1 MTRKDIKTRSLKPS
15 NIVIQKAVSST
26 ELKTTQAHW
35 KYVTLPTFLQNLK
48 YVSPGTIHCT
58 FRVKC
63 PLEALNGFN
72 VSPFQIEVRN
82 QTFLVNNVL
91 SSPCTLIFI

>member
-1 MTRKDIKTRSLKPS
+1 MKYEEKKP
-15 NIVIQKAVSST
+15 
-26 ELKTTQAHW
+26 TQAHW

-58 FRVKC
+58 FRVKR

-91 SSPCTLIFI
+91 LSPCTLILIYIH